1 MYAAYTRYIIKS
13 KIDLGSKNIRNF
25 QKTCLLNFPQR
36 KFFYMILWIYPLCYL
51 RLQLKQNINDNIN
64 QS

>member
-36 KFFYMILWIYPLCYL
+36 KFFYMIL
-51 RLQLKQNINDNIN
+51 
-64 QS
+64 